1 MLIIKWYFL
10 NDLRKFIDYFAGMI
24 KWIMPVFFC
33 ILVSHSAFCQDDS
46 LDNERLKK
54 MVTLS
59 EVVVRNNLDIS
70 RFLQLI
76 KNDTTFYK
84 AFRTLR
90 ILSFTS
96 LNDIRMMDKEK
107 NVKASLQSKT
117 IQHVRNGCRTME
129 TMEEATTGNMYDN
142 HKNFNYY
149 TAQLYASLFFTKQE
163 VCGENNIVKGVELS
177 TKSKSGIEKHKEQLK
192 MLFFDP
198 GKKIPGIPFIGNKI
212 NIFDPDVAKNY
223 DFSVDMTDYN
233 GQDCYVF
240 IVKAKDDLSS
250 SEKDNIVIDNITTWF
265 NSKTMEIVGRNYD
278 ISYDAGVYDF
288 DVHMEVQMTH
298 FGSYLVP
305 KTLYYNGTWDMVFKK
320 RERGVFTAT
329 LFDFDRLDAAGSR
342 Q

>member
-1 MLIIKWYFL
+1 
-10 NDLRKFIDYFAGMI
+10 
-24 KWIMPVFFC
+24 
-33 ILVSHSAFCQDDS
+33 
-46 LDNERLKK
+46 

-59 EVVVRNNLDIS
+59 EVVIRNNLDIS
-70 RFLQLI
+70 KFLQLI

-90 ILSFTS
+90 ILGFTS

-117 IQHVRNGCRTME
+117 IQHVKNGCRTME
-129 TMEEATTGNMYDN
+129 TPQESTTGDMYDKD
-142 HKNFNYY
+142 KNFNYY
-149 TAQLYASLFFTKQE
+149 TAQLYAGLFFTKQE
-163 VCGENNIVKGVELS
+163 VCGEDNIVKGVEHN

-192 MLFFDP
+192 MLFFNP

-240 IVKAKDDLSS
+240 VVKAKGDLSND
-250 SEKDNIVIDNITTWF
+250 EKDNIVIDNMTTWF

-298 FGSYLVP
+298 FGSLLVP

-329 LFDFDRLDAAGSR
+329 LFDFNK
-342 Q
+342 

>member
-1 MLIIKWYFL
+1 
-10 NDLRKFIDYFAGMI
+10 
-24 KWIMPVFFC
+24 
-33 ILVSHSAFCQDDS
+33 
-46 LDNERLKK
+46 
-54 MVTLS
+54 
-59 EVVVRNNLDIS
+59 
-70 RFLQLI
+70 
-76 KNDTTFYK
+76 
-84 AFRTLR
+84 
-90 ILSFTS
+90 
-96 LNDIRMMDKEK
+96 MMDKEK

-117 IQHVRNGCRTME
+117 IQHEKNGCRTME
-129 TMEEATTGNMYDN
+129 TLQESTTGDMYDKD
-142 HKNFNYY
+142 KNFNYY
-149 TAQLYASLFFTKQE
+149 TAQLYAGLFFTKQE
-163 VCGENNIVKGVELS
+163 VCGEDNIVKGVELS

-192 MLFFDP
+192 MLFFNP

-240 IVKAKDDLSS
+240 VVKAKGDLSND
-250 SEKDNIVIDNITTWF
+250 EKDNIVIDNMTTWF

-298 FGSYLVP
+298 FGSWLVP

-329 LFDFDRLDAAGSR
+329 LFDFNK
-342 Q
+342 

>member
-24 KWIMPVFFC
+24 KWIMPAFFC

-96 LNDIRMMDKEK
+96 LNDIRMMDKKK

-177 TKSKSGIEKHKEQLK
+177 AKSKSGIEKHKEQLK

-329 LFDFDRLDAAGSR
+329 LFDFNR
-342 Q
+342 

>member
-1 MLIIKWYFL
+1 MLIIKWCFQ
-10 NDLRKFIDYFAGMI
+10 NDLKKFNGYFAGMI
-24 KWIMPVFFC
+24 RKIVPAFFC
-33 ILVSHSAFCQDDS
+33 LFIRLVACCQNDS
-46 LDNERLKK
+46 LDNERLEK

-59 EVVVRNNLDIS
+59 EVVVRNNLDVS

-90 ILSFTS
+90 ILGFTS

-117 IQHVRNGCRTME
+117 IQHVKNGCRTMQTLQE
-129 TMEEATTGNMYDN
+129 STTGNMYDRDG
-142 HKNFNYY
+142 NFNYY
-149 TAQLYASLFFTKQE
+149 TAELYAGLFFTKQE

-177 TKSKSGIEKHKEQLK
+177 TKAKSGIEKHKEQLK
-192 MLFFDP
+192 MLFFNP

-223 DFSVDMTDYN
+223 DFSVDMADYN

-240 IVKAKDDLSS
+240 AVKAKGDLSND
-250 SEKDNIVIDNITTWF
+250 EKDNIVIDNISTWF

-305 KTLYYNGTWDMVFKK
+305 KTLYYNGTWDMIFKK

-329 LFDFDRLDAAGSR
+329 LFDFKNE
-342 Q
+342 